1 MIHIRKVMKNFIIL
15 IKKYLVKIFDF
26 FLLQFIY
33 SQVIHSIL
41 NKNKK

>member
-33 SQVIHSIL
+33 SQVIHSKL